1 MISTVTVEE
10 DASKQT
16 ETDSQDE
23 HSLVQS
29 PNLIGNHYVYN
40 RVSSKCSSGLYFKNN
55 LFSLSRL
62 LILKTEGTLNIITFH
77 YRTED

>member
-10 DASKQT
+10 DALKQT
-16 ETDSQDE
+16 ETDAHDE

-40 RVSSKCSSGLYFKNN
+40 RVSSKCSSGLHFKTTYFYFPASSSSK
-55 LFSLSRL
+55 
-62 LILKTEGTLNIITFH
+62 LKVH
-77 YRTED
+77 